1 MCSVACVRENGC
13 LRVLPRLFSLLSTLA
28 YSHQRS
34 SVNLGAVYQ
43 QQEDASA
50 VFPYD
55 FETTTEVLDA
65 AKQQPDKDWM
75 KEAQDLFE
83 RGEIKAAIE
92 YCETELQLNNEHNA
106 KAWYLLGKCHAEQDE
121 DSKAIACL
129 ERSVEM
135 DPYSPPALLA
145 LGVSHVNELNHGR
158 ALLYLQNWMTHN
170 PKYAGLDIPDAT
182 NDLYGDSST
191 TKKETAFEEAQR
203 LLLTAMEHD
212 PTDAQVHE
220 ALGVVYNVSRDYD
233 AAISSFQKALELS
246 SSQQS
251 YSLWNKL
258 GATLANANRS
268 DEALPHYHSSLLNR
282 PKYARAWLNMAI
294 SHSNL
299 KNYDEAARCYLQT
312 LSLNPSA
319 RHCWSYLRIALT
331 CSEKWDLI
339 PLAAKQDL
347 EAFAQHYDFVQY

>member
-1 MCSVACVRENGC
+1 
-13 LRVLPRLFSLLSTLA
+13 
-28 YSHQRS
+28 
-34 SVNLGAVYQ
+34 
-43 QQEDASA
+43 

-55 FETTTEVLDA
+55 FETTAEQLSPT
-65 AKQQPDKDWM
+65 QNKDWM
-75 KEAQDLFE
+75 KQAQDLFE
-83 RGEIKAAIE
+83 RGEIKSAISS
-92 YCETELQLNNEHNA
+92 CETELQLHNEHNA

-121 DSKAIACL
+121 DAKAIACL

-182 NDLYGDSST
+182 EDLYAETSQ
-191 TKKETAFEEAQR
+191 KETAFDEAQR
-203 LLLTAMEHD
+203 LLLSAMEHD
-212 PTDAQVHE
+212 PSDAHVHE

-233 AAISSFQKALELS
+233 AAISSFQKALDLS
-246 SSQQS
+246 PDEN

-268 DEALPHYHSSLLNR
+268 DEALPHYHSALQLR

-319 RHCWSYLRIALT
+319 RHCWSYLRIALSA
-331 CSEKWDLI
+331 SEKWDLV
-339 PLAAKQDL
+339 PLAAQQDL
-347 EAFAQHYDFVQY
+347 SAFSQHYDFVQY

>member
-1 MCSVACVRENGC
+1 M
-13 LRVLPRLFSLLSTLA
+13 
-28 YSHQRS
+28 
-34 SVNLGAVYQ
+34 GAVYQ
-43 QQEDASA
+43 QQDD
-50 VFPYD
+50 VTTLFPYD
-55 FETTTEVLDA
+55 FETRTEELENVA
-65 AKQQPDKDWM
+65 DKDWM
-75 KEAQDLFE
+75 KEAQKMFD
-83 RGEIKAAIE
+83 RGEVASAIQC
-92 YCETELQLNNEHNA
+92 CETELQINNEYNA

-158 ALLYLQNWMTHN
+158 ALLNLQNWMTHN
-170 PKYAGLDIPDAT
+170 PKYAGLDLPDAT
-182 NDLYGDSST
+182 SDAYAST
-191 TKKETAFEEAQR
+191 GKETASEQAQR
-203 LLLTAMEHD
+203 LLLRAMEHD
-212 PTDAQVHE
+212 PSDAQVHE

-233 AAISSFQKALELS
+233 AAISSFKKALELS
-246 SSQQS
+246 SEQS

-268 DEALPHYHSSLLNR
+268 DEALPQYHSALQLR

-319 RHCWSYLRIALT
+319 RHCWSYLRIALS

-339 PLAAKQDL
+339 PLAVKQDL
-347 EAFAQHYDFVQY
+347 SAFSEYYDFVQY

>member
-1 MCSVACVRENGC
+1 MCEIKVCFDSRCS
-13 LRVLPRLFSLLSTLA
+13 RVVVVIVFRMS
-28 YSHQRS
+28 RS
-34 SVNLGAVYQ
+34 AAVNLGAVYH
-43 QQEDASA
+43 QQEEEDVST

-55 FETTTEVLDA
+55 YETTVDTALSMDTVDG
-65 AKQQPDKDWM
+65 KTDWM
-75 KEAQDLFE
+75 KQARQLFDA
-83 RGEIKAAIE
+83 GQVKDAIQA
-92 YCETELQLNNEHNA
+92 CETELQRNGEQNA

-121 DSKAIACL
+121 DGKAIACL

-145 LGVSHVNELNHGR
+145 LGVSHVNELNHAR
-158 ALLYLQNWMTHN
+158 ALMYLQNWMTHN
-170 PKYAGLDIPDAT
+170 PKYAGLDVSNASD
-182 NDLYGDSST
+182 DDDVYGDASAAA
-191 TKKETAFEEAQR
+191 KETGFDEAQR
-203 LLLTAMEHD
+203 LLLRAMEHD
-212 PTDAQVHE
+212 PTDSQVHE

-233 AAISSFQKALELS
+233 AAVSSFQKALELS
-246 SSQQS
+246 STER

-268 DEALPHYHSSLLNR
+268 DEALPHYHSALQLR

-319 RHCWSYLRIALT
+319 RHCWSYLRIALSA
-331 CSEKWDLI
+331 SEKWDLI

-347 EAFAQHYDFVQY
+347 SAFSQYYDFVQY

>member
-1 MCSVACVRENGC
+1 MVEE
-13 LRVLPRLFSLLSTLA
+13 LS
-28 YSHQRS
+28 SDVQ
-34 SVNLGAVYQ
+34 
-43 QQEDASA
+43 
-50 VFPYD
+50 
-55 FETTTEVLDA
+55 
-65 AKQQPDKDWM
+65 KDWM
-75 KEAQDLFE
+75 KEAQKLFDA
-83 RGEIKAAIE
+83 GEIQAAIQS
-92 YCETELQLNNEHNA
+92 CETELQLNGEHNA

-170 PKYAGLDIPDAT
+170 PKYAGLDVPDTVDA
-182 NDLYGDSST
+182 YGDASSAN
-191 TKKETAFEEAQR
+191 KKTAFEEAQR
-203 LLLTAMEHD
+203 LLLRAMEHD
-212 PTDAQVHE
+212 PNDVHVHE

-233 AAISSFQKALELS
+233 AAISSFRKALELS
-246 SSQQS
+246 SDEE

-258 GATLANANRS
+258 GATLANASRS
-268 DEALPHYHSSLLNR
+268 DEALPHYHSALQLR

-299 KNYDEAARCYLQT
+299 KNSDEAARCYLQT
-312 LSLNPSA
+312 LSLNPAA
-319 RHCWSYLRIALT
+319 RHCWSYLRIALSA
-331 CSEKWDLI
+331 SEKWDLI

-347 EAFAQHYDFVQY
+347 SAFSQYYDFVQY